1 MGKEA
6 LLRQKQEGIKRRY
19 IQLVLEDHDKDEDIW
34 PWGSEPIYVNGK
46 CAGLTT
52 TAGYG
57 FTLNKMVKYLFCQ
70 SLLYPKFLY

>member
-57 FTLNKMVKYLFCQ
+57 FTLKKMVIF
-70 SLLYPKFLY
+70 